1 MTTDP
6 KLHDPHLHD
15 PHVWA
20 ASLEGLF
27 AQVWQRLVRGVADR
41 RAPARHPTFATVSPN
56 GWPEARTV
64 VLRAADKA
72 AAMLDIHT
80 DLHSAKVASLS
91 ANTRAALHIWEASA
105 HLQIR
110 LAVSVT
116 ILSGDAV
123 AAMWAKVPDPS
134 RQSYGTRPPPGTPIA
149 DALAYDKPADPAS
162 FAVLRCAVLAM
173 DVVHLGPQH
182 RRAAFGRADGWA
194 GQWLAP

>member
-6 KLHDPHLHD
+6 HPWASSLDGLHT
-15 PHVWA
+15 
-20 ASLEGLF
+20 
-27 AQVWQRLVRGVADR
+27 QVWQRLLRGVGDR
-41 RAPARHPTFATVSPN
+41 HAPARHPTFATVSPD

-72 AAMLDIHT
+72 GAMVEVHT
-80 DLHSAKVASLS
+80 DLHSAKVAALR
-91 ANTRAALHIWEASA
+91 ANDRAALHIWEASA

-110 LAVSVT
+110 LAVTVT

-123 AAMWAKVPDPS
+123 ADIWAKVPDPS
-134 RQSYGTRPPPGTPIA
+134 RQSYGTSPPPGQPIDA
-149 DALAYDKPADPAS
+149 ALAYQKPGDAAS
-162 FAVLRCAVLAM
+162 FAVLRCAVQAM

-182 RRAAFGRADGWA
+182 RRAAFTRADGWA